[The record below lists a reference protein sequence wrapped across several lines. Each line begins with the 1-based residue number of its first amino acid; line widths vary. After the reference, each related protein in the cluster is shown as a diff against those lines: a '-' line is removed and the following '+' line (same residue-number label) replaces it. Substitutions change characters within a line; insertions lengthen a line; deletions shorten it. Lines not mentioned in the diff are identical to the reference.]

1 MLLINNERSSRR
13 TLASEQ
19 RRVICEEERGGI
31 DGMSAGDRG
40 RWGGSSL
47 VSICRESEVAVDQP
61 IRVAHTSTSSTCDAA
76 LPERTG
82 AYKPTGVTTIAV
94 SAVGE
99 AVDTNLPYLE
109 GRAISPSS
117 SRVVSSS
124 GAMLS
129 KR

>member
-19 RRVICEEERGGI
+19 RRVVCEEERGGI

-76 LPERTG
+76 LLCRQ
-82 AYKPTGVTTIAV
+82 
-94 SAVGE
+94 SAL
-99 AVDTNLPYLE
+99 ASTSLL
-109 GRAISPSS
+109 A
-117 SRVVSSS
+117 
-124 GAMLS
+124 
-129 KR
+129 